1 MLGTHRYRMISRNER
16 SVGVHAGVGL
26 RSDAPVTLPGRSW
39 WSGLRVGDFVQLPT
53 DPLLLRHQAASVDTA
68 KSQELKH

>member
-1 MLGTHRYRMISRNER
+1 MIYRNER

-26 RSDAPVTLPGRSW
+26 RSDAPVTLPGWGWR
-39 WSGLRVGDFVQLPT
+39 SGLRVGDFVQLPT